1 MGRVR
6 QEENLREP
14 FAAGN
19 IAQVLRQARASLKEP
34 SRPFTPTERRIRSTK
49 SLFGEIGFRPT
60 KNDLSEARRNGSGLA
75 GRKIGPDH
83 VERSRRGGGR
93 CGKGKD
99 RRRQANAVLPS
110 GIVTAVPPEGAVYPS
125 PGWQSA
131 VNTMLH
137 GEGHATKQFTGH
149 ATSSRVSVLNN
160 SNSYSSGC
168 SSSSAKRGRRH
179 LGGGENPNGSRSRS
193 IDNQWGNSSKRSCS
207 IGSSSSSS
215 STTSNSTTSITSNN
229 NRTSTNKK
237 RTGGARKVAEVSAP
251 PDYERDG
258 YGGLYGSD
266 DDIDTT
272 AWDPGSICS
281 GTLGDHDEQE
291 TSPASPS
298 LGSAGDDAQCLGQ
311 EFILD
316 AIDNEVDLS
325 RRDFG
330 FDDDDEEDVA
340 GQSYTQSIPDD
351 DRSDG
356 PPDPGALEGQRE
368 RSARLTGLLQMF
380 SRHLDHA
387 NEEERARGSHT
398 DGAKRENQ
406 GSTDVGASTAR
417 ALVVLSR
424 VMDRPLRAADASPTT
439 VTELPALLAA
449 RLVVAL
455 VLRLPL
461 PPPRSSKPT
470 EEEDVAEGDGW
481 SARQQLLVK
490 ACRHMFEVSKK
501 PDADE
506 AFFSSGAVTG
516 ILEFVE
522 LSASHLDSMS
532 GASFRKNP
540 ERERKRPE
548 LESVEYS
555 IACIGDADAHNS
567 SNRTSCS
574 SSSTADDSNASSDRD
589 LGGCVWHVG
598 GIYDSLTFSVG
609 CVKNISAEQGLR
621 DRLVQAG
628 SIRALC
634 RLVRST
640 RDLCSRCERSQKQ
653 QEEAIQ
659 TSLRRVPTTENEEQT
674 KAADDVKESADLG
687 GGEVG
692 IGEQDEKGLDCVDLL
707 RRRVSPLLAQAIG
720 LVRDLAVDETNDRVR
735 AAGFV
740 STLCSIFRPFRNHQ
754 DVVLNTARAL
764 ARLSLHQ
771 PTRGLI
777 TSEPGHVRDLLAAFL
792 EQGGEIDA
800 GFKSIEEGYKDSS
813 RGTSTTAAVAPVEHR
828 QHWDNQGK
836 RVATCV
842 RIAFALGNLT
852 SASDENRRLIGLRF
866 GGAES
871 LPAFLHTF
879 SRAYLMA
886 WECLCSVET
895 HHAASMDGI
904 TETSSSSA
912 WGARGTPAVV
922 LGECWARRT
931 LRRACCGLEEML
943 VKAVRLL
950 ANISI
955 HRDVGQRV
963 CRHPGLVA
971 LEPLLGKCLELYVL
985 YEDGALPQAGL
996 CDQQG
1001 KRCWSQ
1007 GGDWGSGAGPA
1018 EVATIPGEEL
1028 LLNAV
1033 CLITNLSYYGPTA
1046 ANCTAASPVGRAPP
1060 SFSSTG
1066 TPAGVSRVVGRSDG
1080 VEPSVSAAL
1089 GRPPQGNILFALAG
1103 KARRDVDEEQKMMA
1117 STGGSVEKSARA
1129 RPDGCFCEEV
1139 VGAPALAVTSQSCRP
1154 ATGSGEY
1161 GGGTGGR
1168 TREEVLCGHLVK
1180 VLLHPN
1186 AEAVA
1191 EAARAFGNFSRDPSC
1206 RRALTRRRADEVLVA
1221 LIGHPCREVVFAAV
1235 GALVNV
1241 ATDPACKALLCRE
1254 SVGAGERLARLVR
1267 RAGLADPGMAELAC
1281 QALHNLLIE
1290 PGLGV
1295 HAVLGSPETFKKLW
1309 WTLKE
1314 LMEACSCEA
1323 QGFERHRERDR
1334 QARFAA
1340 VGGHSRNSPELEG
1353 FLAAA
1358 TAVWR
1363 AMNEYSVDGMAWQA
1377 SFFEEFHVAT

>member
-34 SRPFTPTERRIRSTK
+34 SRPFTPTERR
-49 SLFGEIGFRPT
+49 
-60 KNDLSEARRNGSGLA
+60 
-75 GRKIGPDH
+75 
-83 VERSRRGGGR
+83 
-93 CGKGKD
+93 
-99 RRRQANAVLPS
+99 
-110 GIVTAVPPEGAVYPS
+110 
-125 PGWQSA
+125 
-131 VNTMLH
+131 
-137 GEGHATKQFTGH
+137 
-149 ATSSRVSVLNN
+149 
-160 SNSYSSGC
+160 
-168 SSSSAKRGRRH
+168 
-179 LGGGENPNGSRSRS
+179 
-193 IDNQWGNSSKRSCS
+193 
-207 IGSSSSSS
+207 
-215 STTSNSTTSITSNN
+215 
-229 NRTSTNKK
+229 
-237 RTGGARKVAEVSAP
+237 
-251 PDYERDG
+251 
-258 YGGLYGSD
+258 
-266 DDIDTT
+266 
-272 AWDPGSICS
+272 
-281 GTLGDHDEQE
+281 
-291 TSPASPS
+291 PS
-298 LGSAGDDAQCLGQ
+298 LVSSGDDAQCLGQ

-340 GQSYTQSIPDD
+340 GQRQTQSIPDD

-387 NEEERARGSHT
+387 NEEERVRGRHT

-406 GSTDVGASTAR
+406 GPTDVEAPTAR

-449 RLVVAL
+449 RLVVDL

-461 PPPRSSKPT
+461 PAPLSSKPT
-470 EEEDVAEGDGW
+470 EEDGTGGDGW

-516 ILEFVE
+516 VLGFVE
-522 LSASHLDSMS
+522 LSASHLDSIS

-540 ERERKRPE
+540 EREERPE
-548 LESVEYS
+548 LVSVEYS
-555 IACIGDADAHNS
+555 SACIGDAGAHNS
-567 SNRTSCS
+567 SNRTRCS
-574 SSSTADDSNASSDRD
+574 SSSIADDSNASGDSD
-589 LGGCVWHVG
+589 LGGCVRHVG

-609 CVKNISAEQGLR
+609 CLKNISADQGLR

-640 RDLCSRCERSQKQ
+640 RDLCGRCERSQKQ
-653 QEEAIQ
+653 QEETLQ
-659 TSLRRVPTTENEEQT
+659 TSIRRVPTTENEEQT
-674 KAADDVKESADLG
+674 KAAVNVRASADSG
-687 GGEVG
+687 GEEVG

-720 LVRDLAVDETNDRVR
+720 LVRDLVVDETNDRVR
-735 AAGFV
+735 AAGVV
-740 STLCSIFRPFRNHQ
+740 STLCSILRPFRNHQ
-754 DVVLNTARAL
+754 DVVLNTSRAL

-771 PTRGLI
+771 PTRELI
-777 TSEPGHVRDLLAAFL
+777 ASEPGHVRDLLAALL
-792 EQGGEIDA
+792 EQSRDIDP
-800 GFKSIEEGYKDSS
+800 GFKSIEEGYRDSS
-813 RGTSTTAAVAPVEHR
+813 RATSTTAAVAPVEHR
-828 QHWDNQGK
+828 QHWENQGK

-852 SASDENRRLIGLRF
+852 SASDENRRLIGLRL

-871 LPAFLHTF
+871 LPAFLHSF
-879 SRAYLMA
+879 SRDYFMA

-895 HHAASMDGI
+895 HHAASVDGI
-904 TETSSSSA
+904 TETGRSSA
-912 WGARGTPAVV
+912 WGARGAPAVV

-931 LRRACCGLEEML
+931 LRRACYGLEEML

-985 YEDGALPQAGL
+985 SEDGALPQAGL
-996 CDQQG
+996 CDQRG

-1007 GGDWGSGAGPA
+1007 GGDWGSGAGPTEA
-1018 EVATIPGEEL
+1018 ATIPGEEL

-1033 CLITNLSYYGPTA
+1033 CLITNLSYYGPAA
-1046 ANCTAASPVGRAPP
+1046 ANCTPSSPVRRALP
-1060 SFSSTG
+1060 SISSTR
-1066 TPAGVSRVVGRSDG
+1066 TPAGVSRVVDRSDG

-1103 KARRDVDEEQKMMA
+1103 KARRDVDEEQETIA
-1117 STGGSVEKSARA
+1117 STGGSVEKSARP
-1129 RPDGCFCEEV
+1129 RPDGCFREEV
-1139 VGAPALAVTSQSCRP
+1139 VGAPALAVTSQRCRP

-1295 HAVLGSPETFKKLW
+1295 DAVLGSPETFKKLW

-1323 QGFERHRERDR
+1323 QGVERHRERDR
-1334 QARFAA
+1334 GAQFAA
-1340 VGGHSRNSPELEG
+1340 VGGHSRNSRELEG

-1363 AMNEYSVDGMAWQA
+1363 AMNEDSVDCMAPQA
-1377 SFFEEFHVAT
+1377 SFFEELHVAT